1 MKKNIG
7 TDVKVVRI
15 LLAIVIVGLYFANMI
30 SGTVAIILLILE
42 LRERTIENP
51 VHKPIAVNFAGGYR
65 SSAGSSIIKSKLNGT
80 SKVYDLSEAV
90 KQFQK

>member
-42 LRERTIENP
+42 LRERTIEYP
-51 VHKPIAVNFAGGYR
+51 VHKPNAVNCAGGYR

>member
-15 LLAIVIVGLYFANMI
+15 LLAIVIVGLYIANMI

-42 LRERTIENP
+42 LRERTIEIL
-51 VHKPIAVNFAGGYR
+51 VHKTIAVHCAGDYRR
-65 SSAGSSIIKSKLNGT
+65 SSGSSIIKSKLNGK
-80 SKVYDLSEAV
+80 SKVNDLSEAV